1 MERTNLVCRH
11 GLQYHKKRLTKITHN
26 GFDYTFAYDGFGNRK
41 SVSIAGKAAV
51 SHDYE
56 AKNGNLLKSTYA
68 NGWEVAYTYDN
79 LDRVTEVK
87 ASKDGTSYTIGRY
100 IYDKL
105 GRIARFVDGQVSG
118 KSCTYGYDLT
128 DRLCEAVFDD
138 GTAYRY
144 TYDANDCLVKE
155 VQTTPDGVRTVT
167 RAYDADSRETTVICG
182 SAKIEKTFDKLGRL
196 SSIRRNGGKHTTTYT
211 YGTAADG
218 GQTGR
223 IKTVKNG
230 SGTWEYAYDAW
241 GNVSK
246 ATENGSADSHTY
258 TYDAQGQLTREYDP
272 DKKLYLGYQ
281 YDAGG
286 NLTEVRSYPAGA
298 EGGPEG
304 TGTVLKT
311 FAYDSTWKDQL
322 ASVTMDGKTRNF
334 TYDANGNLL
343 NGGKYTYSWTK
354 GSLLEKVTGDGLE
367 AVYTYDASGIRTSKK
382 VNGTTTEYLTAGGSV
397 LSEKKNGVW
406 QHYLYDGSGQLMA
419 IRYKGADY
427 YYIRDGLM
435 TITGLVDANG
445 AAVVNYRYDSWGR
458 LLGITGSLA
467 ETLGKDNPYRFK
479 GYYYDEETGMYYL
492 KSRYYQPEICRFISA
507 DDISI
512 MLDNPMSLW
521 DKNLYVY
528 GDNDPVNKK
537 DDDGE
542 IAQFVAM
549 GIIGAVTNVGISFI
563 ASKVTGQDYGW
574 KDAVVDAAVG
584 ALSAIIP
591 AWEIKEVSRFYV
603 YKDVIKG
610 GVSKG
615 VSVIGEFIKGG
626 NTKESLGSAI
636 LSLATPDVAK
646 YGKLGLLKEELL
658 KEKVI
663 ETAINAPFEMA
674 YSLITSAGKQA
685 RKTSASRKN
694 SKVNNDYKVLRNRLV
709 KRGRIAYHEIQYRY
723 RGRIYYSRIY
733 M

>member
-1 MERTNLVCRH
+1 M
-11 GLQYHKKRLTKITHN
+11 
-26 GFDYTFAYDGFGNRK
+26 
-41 SVSIAGKAAV
+41 SIAGKAAV

-105 GRIARFVDGQVSG
+105 GRVARFIDGQVSG

-144 TYDANDCLVKE
+144 TYDVNDCLVKE

-167 RAYDADSRETTVICG
+167 RGYDADSRETAVACG
-182 SAKIEKTFDKLGRL
+182 SARVEKTFDKLGRL
-196 SSIRRNGGKHTTTYT
+196 SSIKRNGGKHTTTYT
-211 YGTAADG
+211 YETTADG

-367 AVYTYDASGIRTSKK
+367 AVYTYDASGIRTSKT
-382 VNGTTTEYLTAGGSV
+382 VNGVTTEYLTAGGSV
-397 LSEKKNGVW
+397 LSEKKNGIW

-445 AAVVNYRYDSWGR
+445 AAVVYYRYDSWGR

>member
-1 MERTNLVCRH
+1 M
-11 GLQYHKKRLTKITHN
+11 
-26 GFDYTFAYDGFGNRK
+26 
-41 SVSIAGKAAV
+41 
-51 SHDYE
+51 
-56 AKNGNLLKSTYA
+56 
-68 NGWEVAYTYDN
+68 
-79 LDRVTEVK
+79 TEVK

-105 GRIARFVDGQVSG
+105 GRVARFVDGQVSG

-144 TYDANDCLVKE
+144 TYDVNDCLVKE

-223 IKTVKNG
+223 ISSIEHSNG
-230 SGTWEYAYDAW
+230 EQSSVEGYGYDDW
-241 GNVSK
+241 GNVSRISRGGK
-246 ATENGSADSHTY
+246 HAPSTFE
-258 TYDAQGQLTREYDP
+258 YDAQGQLIKEVDQGQLSIFRYWYD
-272 DKKLYLGYQ
+272 G
-281 YDAGG
+281 GG
-286 NLTEVRSYPAGA
+286 NLTEVRSYPVPESGEE
-298 EGGPEG
+298 EGD
-304 TGTVLKT
+304 GTVVKK

-322 ASVTMDGKTRNF
+322 VSVTMDGKTRNF

-343 NGGKYTYSWTK
+343 SDGKYTYSWTK

-382 VNGTTTEYLTAGGSV
+382 VNGITTEYLTAGGSV

-427 YYIRDGLM
+427 YYVRNGLM

-445 AAVVNYRYDSWGR
+445 ASVVNYFYDSWGNM
-458 LLGITGSLA
+458 LNITGSMA
-467 ETLGKDNPYRFK
+467 ASLGKDNPYRFK

-549 GIIGAVTNVGISFI
+549 GIISAVTNVGISFI

-674 YSLITSAGKQA
+674 YSLITSAGK
-685 RKTSASRKN
+685 RCLSS
-694 SKVNNDYKVLRNRLV
+694 
-709 KRGRIAYHEIQYRY
+709 
-723 RGRIYYSRIY
+723 
-733 M
+733 